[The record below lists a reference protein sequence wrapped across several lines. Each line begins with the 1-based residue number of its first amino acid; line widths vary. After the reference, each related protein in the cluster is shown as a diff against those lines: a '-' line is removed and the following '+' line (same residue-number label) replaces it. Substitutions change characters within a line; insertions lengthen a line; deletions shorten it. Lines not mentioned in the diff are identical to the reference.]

1 MRRREFLIGAAAA
14 AGFASRSTGWTQN
27 RDQAKLARVAI
38 MSLSFGG
45 VLKNINV
52 PDSPERVIDIVDIG
66 QMYADRF
73 GIHNVEL
80 QHGHIPSTEE
90 SWLKEFRRRLAK
102 TKSQITQINIEI
114 GPMNISAPEPVLR
127 LQAIDLTKRW
137 IEHAVTLG
145 CPRVMV
151 NQGTLSQQNKQIAIA
166 TLKPIVEYGK
176 SRRILVSA
184 ENRGGSPSPG
194 APPVAGPPAY
204 ELLLEVLKSAGA
216 RATCD
221 LGNFPDQETQRAG
234 VPAMLALEN
243 GNCHVKLRY
252 DVPAALAM
260 TRELGYNGLF
270 SIEASTRMGP
280 DPYANTQKILDVI
293 TSSI

>member
-1 MRRREFLIGAAAA
+1 MRRREFLVGAAVA
-14 AGFASRSTGWTQN
+14 AGFASGGRGWTQN

-38 MSLSFGG
+38 MSLSFGE

-52 PDSPERVIDIVDIG
+52 PDSPERVVDILDIG

-73 GIHNVEL
+73 GVHNVEL

-102 TKSQITQINIEI
+102 TRSQVTQINLEI
-114 GPMNISAPEPVLR
+114 GPMNISAPEAVLR

-151 NQGTLSQQNKQIAIA
+151 NQGTLTEGNKEIAIA
-166 TLKPIVEYGK
+166 TLKPIVEYAK
-176 SRRILVSA
+176 SRKIMVSA
-184 ENRGGSPSPG
+184 ENRGGSPKPG
-194 APPVAGPPAY
+194 APPVTGPPAHV
-204 ELLLEVLKSAGA
+204 LLLEVLKGAGA
-216 RATCD
+216 HATCD
-221 LGNFPDQETQRAG
+221 LGNFPDEETQRAA
-234 VPAMLALEN
+234 VPAMLALTN
-243 GNCHVKLRY
+243 GNCHVKLRF

-260 TRELGYNGLF
+260 TRELGYKGLF
-270 SIEASTRMGP
+270 SIEASARMGP
-280 DPYANTQKILDVI
+280 DPYANTQKILDLI
-293 TSSI
+293 TAGI